1 MALSI
6 NTNVASL
13 AAQRSLGSSNSALE
27 TSFERL
33 ATGKRINSA
42 SDDAAGLAVA
52 QRMTSRINGSE
63 QGIRN
68 VNDGISVTS
77 IAEGALDEVTSLL
90 QRMRDLA
97 VQAANGSMSTDD
109 KTALNNEATQLKT
122 AIDNVAGSAKFG
134 SVALL
139 GATYTTNGFVVH
151 YGADTADTFSFTIGP
166 INQTALTMASV
177 TLTGTFA
184 AGSISTIDTAL
195 KAVSDKRA
203 ALGGVQARLEAT
215 ARNLANVNEN
225 MQAARSRIEDT
236 DYAAETANLTKNQIL
251 QQASTSILAQANQQ
265 PQSVLALLQ

>member
-151 YGADTADTFSFTIGP
+151 YGADTADTFSFTIGS
-166 INQTALTMASV
+166 IDQTALSITAL
-177 TLTGTFA
+177 TLTNGA
-184 AGSISTIDTAL
+184 VAGISTIDAAL
-195 KAVSDKRA
+195 KTVSDQRA

-215 ARNLANVNEN
+215 ARNLANVSEN